1 VPLNWISG
9 KRPDDVHG
17 LIARGKYLKA
27 LEVLQDQLAQDPSS
41 VHLRQAVADA
51 MVMAGR
57 KQDAVKILLSLS
69 DDFARDGFAAKA
81 IAILKKIERFAPGR
95 PDVYKKLADDLPY
108 KQEQYEKQPQSVANS
123 THLAEAGKPVAIPL
137 SSVDRGEHVV
147 FDDYF
152 GRELESSQQEILA
165 SSNGLARLVPKTL
178 TTPLF
183 EGFSS
188 EELLLLLRVMR
199 LVTYEPGDVVV
210 AEGSP
215 AEGLFILTSGK
226 VNAFVR
232 DAVGHLGKVRELTDG
247 DFFGEIS
254 FLRSKPRTATITAA
268 SRCEILIL
276 DKSTLL
282 EICETHPHAR
292 EVLERFSALREN
304 STDELNVRRSVRAI
318 S

>member
-1 VPLNWISG
+1 MALNWMAA
-9 KRPDDVHG
+9 KRSDDVQG

-27 LEVLQDQLAQDPSS
+27 VDVLEDQLAQDPAS

-57 KQDAVKILLSLS
+57 KQDAIRILLQLS

-81 IAILKKIERFAPGR
+81 IAILKKIDRFAPGR
-95 PDVYKKLADDLPY
+95 PDVYKKLANDLPSRE
-108 KQEQYEKQPQSVANS
+108 EQDVKHLQDLNAWSRQVDEQKAVAVP
-123 THLAEAGKPVAIPL
+123 LAIADPSERI
-137 SSVDRGEHVV
+137 V

-152 GRELESSQQEILA
+152 GRELESSQQEIL
-165 SSNGLARLVPKTL
+165 SSPHALISLVPKTS

-188 EELLLLLRVMR
+188 EELLLLLREMR

-215 AEGLFILTSGK
+215 GEGLFILTSGRVK
-226 VNAFVR
+226 TFVR

-254 FLRSKPRTATITAA
+254 FLRSKPRTATVTAA

-276 DKSTLL
+276 DTSTLL
-282 EICETHPHAR
+282 KICETHPRVR

-304 STDELNVRRSVRAI
+304 SSAELNVRRSRG
-318 S
+318 